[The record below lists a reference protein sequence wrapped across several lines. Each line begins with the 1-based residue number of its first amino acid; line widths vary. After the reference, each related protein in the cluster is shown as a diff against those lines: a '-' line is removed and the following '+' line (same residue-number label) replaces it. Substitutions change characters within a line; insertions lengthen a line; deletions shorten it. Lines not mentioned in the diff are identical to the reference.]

1 MGTVSYDQKLNKIAS
16 YINECGERNKLRKA
30 AHIIIKKVKASVYYN
45 CLSQSASLMSD
56 DVTITIVD
64 LNKTCLVF
72 KNNLEDTFQKVE
84 KIASEIGSGKPLSNK
99 KLTNLSIKF
108 LTELHN
114 LSHEH
119 ANTQYN
125 TARSQ
130 TRARA
135 PTAPATSFRMPDFKT
150 VQDLDNFIHDTS
162 LHPTYRF
169 TMLARSMKRGL
180 LHKPGL
186 ADRHIVEGMNV
197 VKISEVMKD

>member
-1 MGTVSYDQKLNKIAS
+1 
-16 YINECGERNKLRKA
+16 
-30 AHIIIKKVKASVYYN
+30 
-45 CLSQSASLMSD
+45 MSD
-56 DVTITIVD
+56 DVEITIVD
-64 LNKTCLVF
+64 MNKTCLVF
-72 KNNLEDTFQKVE
+72 KNSLEDTLQKVG
-84 KIASEIGSGKPLSNK
+84 KIASEIGSGKPLPNK

-119 ANTQYN
+119 ANTRYG
-125 TARSQ
+125 SQ

-135 PTAPATSFRMPDFKT
+135 PTAPAASFNAEFKMPDFKT
-150 VQDLDNFIHDTS
+150 VQELDNFIHDTS

-169 TMLARSMKRGL
+169 TMLARAMKRCL

-197 VKISEVMKD
+197 VKVSEVMKD